1 MAKRLEVSD
10 YIIDT
15 VLAKLRLNSKLV
27 PAKIKNKQ
35 NIQEFVLDYPIDFL
49 NKVVSE
55 VEEFGLFAVAV
66 KGQTQAQ
73 NSIAVE
79 V

>member
-15 VLAKLRLNSKLV
+15 VLAKLRHSNPV
-27 PAKIKNKQ
+27 PAKIQNKQ

-55 VEEFGLFAVAV
+55 VEEFGLVAVAV